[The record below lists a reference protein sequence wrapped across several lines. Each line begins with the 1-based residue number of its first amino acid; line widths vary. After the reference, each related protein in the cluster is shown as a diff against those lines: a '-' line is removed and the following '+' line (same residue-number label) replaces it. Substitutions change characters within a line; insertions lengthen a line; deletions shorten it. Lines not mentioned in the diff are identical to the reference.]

1 MNSLLN
7 IIATAIRMSIPLGY
21 AAIGGSIS
29 EFSGVVAL
37 GLEGFMTIGAFT
49 AVVGAYYL
57 GSAWLGVLAAMIA
70 GTLFALVFG
79 LFCIKYKSNQIVAG
93 VGMNIIAEGLVSVLM
108 ISIFGSK
115 GKSAVVDAL
124 PAVNIPVIK
133 DIPILNTLFSGY
145 TGLAYL
151 LFAVMVI
158 AWIVIYKMPAGI
170 RLRATGINDTVVD
183 SLGLRSGMI
192 KYVAV
197 GVCGAL
203 SALGGAFLSLSQ
215 LNFYSK
221 DGMGEGSDVAKFLSL
236 TTMELIEVILS
247 KENLNRAYKKVVANK
262 GAGGV
267 DGVAVEELGNYI
279 RENREKIIT
288 SLRNRTYIPKPVRRV
303 YIPKDNGKKRPLGI
317 PTALDRTIQQAISQP
332 ISDIYE
338 EIFSDYSYGFR
349 PGRSCHDAIR
359 QALEYLNDGYEW
371 VVDIDIEQ
379 FFDKVNHDKL
389 IQILREQVNDSTT
402 LNLIRKY
409 LKAGVMENGLE
420 KATITGVPQGGPL
433 SVVCSN
439 VYLDKLDK
447 ELEHRGL
454 RFTRYADDVLIITK
468 SEMAANR
475 VLKSISEWLERKLFL
490 KVNATKTKV
499 VRPTRSK
506 YLGFT
511 FLKNGREWKVKP
523 TTEKKKKL
531 KKKLSEYLKRGKA
544 IARPLAVTVKRVNE
558 MVRGWINYFRIG
570 MMKEYMEKFGEWLR
584 HKIRVIVMKQWK
596 KPKTIY
602 RNLSYLNWKNRNG
615 FSHEEIYKVANSR
628 LGWYKRSGMNVVN
641 FIISKDLLENR
652 IKDGAGLLN
661 PLSYYLAKVGI

>member
-1 MNSLLN
+1 MN
-7 IIATAIRMSIPLGY
+7 
-21 AAIGGSIS
+21 
-29 EFSGVVAL
+29 
-37 GLEGFMTIGAFT
+37 
-49 AVVGAYYL
+49 
-57 GSAWLGVLAAMIA
+57 LGVIR
-70 GTLFALVFG
+70 
-79 LFCIKYKSNQIVAG
+79 G
-93 VGMNIIAEGLVSVLM
+93 V
-108 ISIFGSK
+108 
-115 GKSAVVDAL
+115 
-124 PAVNIPVIK
+124 
-133 DIPILNTLFSGY
+133 T
-145 TGLAYL
+145 
-151 LFAVMVI
+151 
-158 AWIVIYKMPAGI
+158 
-170 RLRATGINDTVVD
+170 TV
-183 SLGLRSGMI
+183 
-192 KYVAV
+192 
-197 GVCGAL
+197 
-203 SALGGAFLSLSQ
+203 
-215 LNFYSK
+215 
-221 DGMGEGSDVAKFLSL
+221 
-236 TTMELIEVILS
+236 ELIDVITS

-262 GAGGV
+262 GASGV
-267 DGVAVEELGNYI
+267 DGITVEELGDYI
-279 RENREKIIT
+279 RENKDAIIT
-288 SLRNRTYIPKPVRRV
+288 SIRNRTYIPKPVRRV

-317 PTALDRTIQQAISQP
+317 PTALDRTIQQAIAQP

-338 EIFSDYSYGFR
+338 NVFSEYSYGFR

-359 QALEYLNDGYEW
+359 QALEYLNAGYEW

-447 ELEHRGL
+447 ELEQRGL
-454 RFTRYADDVLIITK
+454 CFTRYADDVLIFTR

-475 VLKSISEWLERKLFL
+475 VMKSVSSWLERKLFL

-511 FLKNGREWKVKP
+511 FLKNGDKWKVKP

-531 KKKLSEYLKRGKA
+531 KQKLSEYLKRGKA
-544 IARPLAVTVKRVNE
+544 VARPLAVTIKRVNE
-558 MVRGWINYFRIG
+558 FVRGWINYFRIG
-570 MMKEYMEKFGEWLR
+570 MMKQFMEDFGEWLR

-596 KPKTIY
+596 RPRTIY
-602 RNLSYLNWKNRNG
+602 RNLGYLNRKYKCG
-615 FSHEEIYKVANSR
+615 FKHDDIYKVANSR
-628 LGWYKRSGMNVVN
+628 LGWYRRSGMHVVN

-661 PLSYYLAKVGI
+661 PLDYYLKKVGI